1 MNKTRTLARANI
13 VSLNPEQQTADP
25 WQQVLSRVAE
35 DRDRKAF
42 AELFRHFSPMIKS
55 FAMANPYSN
64 NPAQFADELIQ
75 EVMIKV
81 WNKAKS
87 YDASVAGVSTWIFT
101 IARNCR
107 IDLIRKHSR
116 HDYPLNSDDFFEMED
131 DSSPAP
137 FQSLQQRNLEREMR
151 AHFDELPNEQA
162 QIIAKVY
169 MEGKSHSEVAE
180 ELGLPLGT
188 VKSRVRLAL
197 NKLKVMVTH

>member
-1 MNKTRTLARANI
+1 M
-13 VSLNPEQQTADP
+13 SLNTDHQAPDP
-25 WQQVLSRVAE
+25 WQVVLCKVAE
-35 DRDRKAF
+35 QRDRQAF
-42 AELFRHFSPMIKS
+42 AELFRHFAPMIKA
-55 FAMANPYSN
+55 FAMAKPYSS

-75 EVMIKV
+75 EVMIKI

-87 YDASVAGVSTWIFT
+87 YDPSVAAVSTWIFT

-107 IDLIRKHSR
+107 IDMIRKHSR
-116 HDYPLNSDDFFEMED
+116 HNYPLDSDDFFEIED
-131 DSSPAP
+131 HNTPAP

-151 AHFDELPNEQA
+151 AHFDELPIEQS

-169 MEGKSHSEVAE
+169 LEGKSHSEVAE